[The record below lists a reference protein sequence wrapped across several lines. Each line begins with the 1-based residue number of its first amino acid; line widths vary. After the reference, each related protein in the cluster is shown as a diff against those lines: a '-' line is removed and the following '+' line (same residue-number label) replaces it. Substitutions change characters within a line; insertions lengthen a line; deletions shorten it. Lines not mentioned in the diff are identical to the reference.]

1 MAQIK
6 GVIVKGIGGFYYVDT
21 EEGRF
26 ECRARGKFRLEEKTP
41 MVGDEV
47 EISTEKGKK
56 KGYLLQILPRRNE
69 MLRPPVANVD
79 QFVLVLSA
87 SVPKADL
94 LLADKLLIQAA
105 RAEVSPL
112 ICLNKCDEADPE
124 ILKTVEEEYGA
135 LGCPFVMVSA
145 RTGEGLPALSER
157 LAGKLSC
164 FAGQSAVGKSSLL
177 NALLPEL
184 ALETGGLSRK
194 TDRGRHTTRH
204 AELMRL
210 QNGYAMDTP
219 GFSLLEVEDME
230 PDELCR
236 FYPEMKGLE
245 KECRF
250 AHCLHGAEPDC
261 AVKAA
266 LARGEI
272 TRGRYERYLLILEE
286 LKERKRRRSS

>member
-1 MAQIK
+1 MR

-21 EEGRF
+21 DQGRY
-26 ECRARGKFRLEEKTP
+26 ECRARGKFRLQEKTP

-47 EISTEKGKK
+47 EIAPEKGKK
-56 KGYLLQILPRRNE
+56 KGYLQEILPRRNE

-105 RAEVSPL
+105 RAQVAPL
-112 ICLNKCDEADPE
+112 VCLNKCDEADPE
-124 ILKTVEEEYGA
+124 ILRIVEEEYGA
-135 LGCPFVMVSA
+135 LGCPFVRVSA
-145 RTGEGLPALSER
+145 KTGQGLEELSER

-184 ALETGGLSRK
+184 ELETGGLSRK

-210 QNGYAMDTP
+210 KNGYAMDTP
-219 GFSLLEVEDME
+219 GFSLLEVEGME
-230 PDELCR
+230 PDELCQY
-236 FYPEMKGLE
+236 YPEMKGLE

-266 LARGEI
+266 LERGEI
-272 TRGRYERYLLILEE
+272 ARGRYERYLTILEE
-286 LKERKRRRSS
+286 LKELKRKRYS